1 MDHDQNTHLRP
12 RGLAAVFG
20 VVLFLTPLAYAASP
34 SDSLSGNQSSA
45 AQTALAIA
53 GAASMTGV
61 KPAAAAPARTA
72 APVQPA
78 GSKRAL
84 TAEERQQFMMLLIL
98 HETSR
103 NPIGALR

>member
-1 MDHDQNTHLRP
+1 VRHDQNAHP
-12 RGLAAVFG
+12 RLIGLAAAFG
-20 VVLFLTPLAYAASP
+20 AMLLLTPVTHAASP
-34 SDSLSGNQSSA
+34 SDNLSGDRSSA
-45 AQTALAIA
+45 TQTALAIA
-53 GAASMTGV
+53 GVAAMTG
-61 KPAAAAPARTA
+61 KPAAAPTRTA
-72 APVQPA
+72 APIQPT

>member
-1 MDHDQNTHLRP
+1 MDHDQNTHPRL
-12 RGLAAVFG
+12 RGLAAAFG
-20 VVLFLTPLAYAASP
+20 AVLFLTPLAYAASP
-34 SDSLSGNQSSA
+34 SDNLSADQSSA
-45 AQTALAIA
+45 AKTALAIA
-53 GAASMTGV
+53 GAAAMTANQ
-61 KPAAAAPARTA
+61 PAAAPARTA

>member
-1 MDHDQNTHLRP
+1 MRHDQNAHP
-12 RGLAAVFG
+12 RLMGLAAVFG

-61 KPAAAAPARTA
+61 KPAAAARTA